1 MELPVY
7 IDGKREGTLTMERQG
22 AATVIR
28 ADIRD
33 VGRVVRLRLYG
44 DGEGYLGIP
53 VPENGRQV
61 LTKRLTALEMRRL
74 PSSPTYAAESPMR
87 GEARRAAPEPS
98 RRPEHGETAPER
110 KTHVV
115 WRGGKPYYF

>member
-7 IDGKREGTLTMERQG
+7 IDGKREGTLTMERHG

-74 PSSPTYAAESPMR
+74 PSAPTYAAEAPMR
-87 GEARRAAPEPS
+87 GEARRTAPEPS
-98 RRPEHGETAPER
+98 RMPEHGETAPER